1 MGRLGDV
8 ICLEVSVVAQAILI
22 FVLLLGSAA
31 AREDSGRCPIELLM
45 AARIRLVV
53 ADVAIER
60 RQIARWDECMSV
72 SQSVSIRRRVSL
84 PPRMAVE
91 KSWLN

>member
-22 FVLLLGSAA
+22 FVLL
-31 AREDSGRCPIELLM
+31 ELLM

-72 SQSVSIRRRVSL
+72 SQSVSIRRRVST
-84 PPRMAVE
+84 PAEDGSR

>member
-22 FVLLLGSAA
+22 FVLL
-31 AREDSGRCPIELLM
+31 ELLM

-60 RQIARWDECMSV
+60 RQIARWDPV
-72 SQSVSIRRRVSL
+72 GQSISEHPPQGFHSRRGWQSKIL
-84 PPRMAVE
+84 VE
-91 KSWLN
+91 LG

>member
-22 FVLLLGSAA
+22 FVLL
-31 AREDSGRCPIELLM
+31 ELLM

-60 RQIARWDECMSV
+60 RQIARWDECLSV
-72 SQSVSIRRRVSL
+72 SQSVSIRRRVST
-84 PPRMAVE
+84 PAEDGSR